1 MYPKDYASLINEAN
15 TGKPQT
21 FLLYDRSI
29 ASALDTGILNFFQ
42 NEQGRTDCTVGE
54 TVFSSQGQYGQFV
67 WPEDV
72 GSISDR
78 RDLPR
83 FPAST
88 NFWSCALFPNITQA
102 FRNSML
108 SPENRTYLL
117 ENNVNTTE
125 NTSAAVTSF
134 ISTCLSSWCR
144 ESYVCETSSCDVE
157 RLKVGDAMLSAASLD
172 TCLDHLCSP
181 TPSISSNP
189 DIGGIGVIT
198 SYYIQFGLVLAA
210 LLSLTLWPLL
220 LSWTRSQTARQSNVQ
235 CVKDELSPPPVVLEG
250 VKETIFMA
258 VDEFQRTQCTFAIA
272 INVASLI
279 TLQLNAQTLSFL
291 DRRAMVAASASG
303 TLPTTLVLAA
313 LMASNKQHLDF
324 TFWITF
330 STWVISLSVGLHP
343 QIFRY
348 KDVSSDYLTKFPGV
362 CGKSPP
368 VNVCR
373 TGLDVLQ
380 TAPSLFPIAIAT
392 MIALTWWKIKSARIT
407 AILWSM
413 WPWKMS
419 HDRFAPYRVT
429 SIQGRFLLLSIVG
442 ITGVAYLYF
451 LLFVTQIINDPEWI
465 VDWSFGQIVTISG
478 WLPAVLIL
486 LNRCIYGSRQ
496 EHMSKLAENLQVP
509 KIESLA

>member
-1 MYPKDYASLINEAN
+1 MYPQDYASLINEAN

-21 FLLYDRSI
+21 FLLFDGSTT
-29 ASALDTGILNFFQ
+29 STLDTGLLNFFQ
-42 NEQGRTDCTVGE
+42 DEEGRTDCTVGE
-54 TVFSSQGQYGQFV
+54 AVFSGQGQYGRLI

-72 GSISDR
+72 GSISGR
-78 RDLPR
+78 RTLPR
-83 FPAST
+83 FPASM

-117 ENNVNTTE
+117 ENNVNTAE

-134 ISTCLSSWCR
+134 KSTCLSSWCR
-144 ESYVCETSSCDVE
+144 ESHVCETSSCDVE

-172 TCLDHLCSP
+172 TCLDHLCSL

-189 DIGGIGVIT
+189 DIGGIGVIS

-210 LLSLTLWPLL
+210 LLSLTLWPSV

-235 CVKDELSPPPVVLEG
+235 CVKDELYPPSVVLEG

-258 VDEFQRTQCTFAIA
+258 VDEFQRAQCTFAIA

-313 LMASNKQHLDF
+313 LMASNKQHLAF

-348 KDVSSDYLTKFPGV
+348 KDVSSDYLTKYPGV
-362 CGKSPP
+362 CGTSPP

-373 TGLDVLQ
+373 TELQVLQ

-392 MIALTWWKIKSARIT
+392 MIALTWWEIKSARIT
-407 AILWSM
+407 AILWSI

-419 HDRFAPYRVT
+419 HDRLAPYRVT
-429 SIQGRFLLLSIVG
+429 SIQGRFFLLPIVG

-451 LLFVTQIINDPEWI
+451 LLFVTQIINDREWL
-465 VDWSFGQIVTISG
+465 VDWSFGQIVAISG
-478 WLPAVLIL
+478 WLPTVLIL
-486 LNRCIYGSRQ
+486 LNKSIYGSQQGNTNQPPR
-496 EHMSKLAENLQVP
+496 KLQVVEIENL
-509 KIESLA
+509 A